1 MQVTNLFYQHPHALI
16 IILFDII
23 IVIIRSSSDVCKLR
37 LDFET
42 MVLAAPFSVR
52 IMIMIK
58 KILDDNDDGH
68 SYRDKTEDVFFLNTK
83 NICLS

>member
-52 IMIMIK
+52 LIMIK
-58 KILDDNDDGH
+58 
-68 SYRDKTEDVFFLNTK
+68 RFLMMMMLNMIIMIVRIK
-83 NICLS
+83 L

>member
-23 IVIIRSSSDVCKLR
+23 IVTIRSSSDVCKLR

-52 IMIMIK
+52 LMIMIK

-68 SYRDKTEDVFFLNTK
+68 NYRDKTEDVYF
-83 NICLS
+83 